1 MSSVIW
7 PWGFEG
13 DYIGDDHDDDGDDDG
28 DDADDGD
35 DNDGD
40 DWATCALQSDPAP
53 LRS

>member
-1 MSSVIW
+1 MIW

-13 DYIGDDHDDDGDDDG
+13 DYIDDDGDDDG

-40 DWATCALQSDPAP
+40 DWATWALQSDPAP